1 MRWGVLKAVFAVTLN
16 GKNNFG
22 PSRRPASAYLSR
34 ILRGLEQKLKR
45 GAPIGIQA
53 MGKRYSYLRRSWG
66 RFFILWLADFTL

>member
-1 MRWGVLKAVFAVTLN
+1 MKWGVLKAVFADTLN
-16 GKNNFG
+16 GKITLAQADSG
-22 PSRRPASAYLSR
+22 IGVSSR